1 MCLMMPATTPSM
13 TTMETGEPRPTG
25 TTSEP
30 VKEPTASSSN
40 TSSVVPDD
48 GDSAT
53 DEVKV
58 YGQEED
64 DERETKVFEGGP
76 SRNRT
81 IVDDDEKATLL
92 TEADKEPRRPDLGFP
107 SKYSV
112 LYNFASIHVLE
123 KCLVWKSKPL
133 YKAFRETVSLFSFTC
148 NYHIKLGN

>member
-1 MCLMMPATTPSM
+1 M
-13 TTMETGEPRPTG
+13 TTMETGEPRPSG
-25 TTSEP
+25 TTSAEP
-30 VKEPTASSSN
+30 VKEPPTASN
-40 TSSVVPDD
+40 ASSVVVADD

-92 TEADKEPRRPDLGFP
+92 TEADKEPRRHDLGFA
-107 SKYSV
+107 SKY
-112 LYNFASIHVLE
+112 N
-123 KCLVWKSKPL
+123 
-133 YKAFRETVSLFSFTC
+133 
-148 NYHIKLGN
+148 

>member
-112 LYNFASIHVLE
+112 FIILLLYMCWRN
-123 KCLVWKSKPL
+123 VW
-133 YKAFRETVSLFSFTC
+133 
-148 NYHIKLGN
+148 